1 MHKFHNARFAVVV
14 FSLFAALLVVTQA
27 FAAKYPELIV
37 SIEDCNVVITY
48 EEPPGDDFTSI
59 LVSSN
64 DTVLASIPTGNGP
77 DLELSTIIFP
87 ITQYFDGES
96 LFIELYNNSYD
107 FTYTDTTLSVPDSL
121 VAPCVAPV
129 EGYCT
134 YPLPVNAVQGR
145 LDGATQAYYAPSED
159 ARTEIV
165 LPVGSSWWIAGSE
178 NGFYKLFVACQA
190 QYLWVPASALG
201 SNFDLPWNGAALPT
215 TGA

>member
-1 MHKFHNARFAVVV
+1 MHKLHNLRFVTIVSV
-14 FSLFAALLVVTQA
+14 LLTVLLFTTQA
-27 FAAKYPELIV
+27 FAAKYPDLIV
-37 SIEDCNVVITY
+37 SIENCNVVITY
-48 EEPPGDDFTSI
+48 EEPSNAFTSI
-59 LVSSN
+59 LITN
-64 DTVLASIPTGNGP
+64 NGTLLATIATGNAP
-77 DLELSTIIFP
+77 THELATVTFP
-87 ITQYFDGES
+87 ITQYFDGEA
-96 LFIELYNNSYD
+96 LLIELYNSQYD
-107 FTYTDTTLSVPDSL
+107 YNYTETILSVPDSL

-134 YPLPVNAVQGR
+134 YPLPVSAVQGR

-165 LPVGSSWWIAGSE
+165 LPVGSSWWIAGAE

-201 SNFDLPWNGAALPT
+201 ANFDTPWNGAALPT